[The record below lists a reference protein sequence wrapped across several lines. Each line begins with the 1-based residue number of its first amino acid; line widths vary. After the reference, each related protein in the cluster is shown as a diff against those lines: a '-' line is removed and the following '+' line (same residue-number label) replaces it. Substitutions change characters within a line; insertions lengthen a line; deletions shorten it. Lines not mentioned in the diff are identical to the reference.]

1 MAEKRTLKK
10 KHDDARKRLE
20 ELDDVAAALAHA
32 SRRQILL
39 VVHFRGGEMTAGEIA
54 SRFECA
60 WPTISR
66 HLRVL
71 EGSGLLVQEKR
82 GRTRNYRIDKD
93 KLDIVREWLMWFDG
107 DKRGGKNEQ
116 RAYV

>member
-1 MAEKRTLKK
+1 MVKK
-10 KHDDARKRLE
+10 LAKSRSARQRLE
-20 ELDDVAAALAHA
+20 ELDEVATALAHA

-71 EGSGLLVQEKR
+71 EDSGLLVQEKR
-82 GRTRNYRIDKD
+82 GRTRNYHIDKN
-93 KLDIVREWLMWFDG
+93 KLGVIAEWLAWFDG
-107 DKRGGKNEQ
+107 DKSGRKNKPSA
-116 RAYV
+116 RI

>member
-1 MAEKRTLKK
+1 LAKKRPPIQAAQRLK
-10 KHDDARKRLE
+10 
-20 ELDDVAAALAHA
+20 ELDAVVSALAHA

-54 SRFECA
+54 SRFRCA

-71 EGSGLLVQEKR
+71 EDAGLLVQEKR
-82 GRTRNYRIDKD
+82 GRTRNYRIDQK
-93 KLDIVREWLMWFDG
+93 KMGVVAEWLRWFDG
-107 DKRGGKNEQ
+107 DDRGKQEKQ
-116 RAYV
+116 RSKV